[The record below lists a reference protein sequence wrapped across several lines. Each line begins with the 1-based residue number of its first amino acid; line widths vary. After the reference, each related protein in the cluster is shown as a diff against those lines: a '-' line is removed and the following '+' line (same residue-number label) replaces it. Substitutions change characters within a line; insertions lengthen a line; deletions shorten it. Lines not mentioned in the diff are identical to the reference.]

1 MGNDKDIKRSFWHY
15 AAISA
20 ALAVIFLFVK
30 RDNVIRWVQ
39 SGITL
44 ARQERQIEFYHNDIE
59 RLDNEIHMLS
69 TDRDTLERYAR
80 EHFGFAEPG
89 DDVYMEE

>member
-1 MGNDKDIKRSFWHY
+1 MNNDKDIRRSFWRY

-20 ALAVIFLFVK
+20 ALAVVFLFLK

-44 ARQERQIEFYHNDIE
+44 ARQEKQIDFYRKDIE
-59 RLDNEIHMLS
+59 RLDKEIHMLS
-69 TDRDTLERYAR
+69 TDRDTLERFAR
-80 EHFGFAEPG
+80 ENFGFAEPG
-89 DDVYMEE
+89 DNVYMEE